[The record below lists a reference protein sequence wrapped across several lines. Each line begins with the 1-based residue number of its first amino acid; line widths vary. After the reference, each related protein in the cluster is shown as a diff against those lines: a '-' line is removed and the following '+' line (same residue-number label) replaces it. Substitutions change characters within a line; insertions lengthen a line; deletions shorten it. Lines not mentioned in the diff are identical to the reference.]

1 MTMTMTEE
9 RLDAAFAA
17 LADPTRR
24 AIVSRLSRGD
34 ATVNELAAP
43 FSMSLPGISKHLK
56 VLERSG
62 LITRGRHA
70 QFRPCHLE
78 VDTLEGA
85 LDWIG
90 AQQRIWDERFD
101 KLDAHLRTLQRPS
114 TAKPRPGRT
123 MPAEQSGKGSGT

>member
-1 MTMTMTEE
+1 MTMTEE

-24 AIVSRLSRGD
+24 AILSRLSRGD

-56 VLERSG
+56 VLEHSG
-62 LITRGRHA
+62 LISRGRDA

-90 AQQRIWDERFD
+90 AQRRVWEERFD
-101 KLDAHLRTLQRPS
+101 KLDAHLRALQRTS
-114 TAKPRPGRT
+114 IKRPRPGRT
-123 MPAEQSGKGSGT
+123 TPAGRSGKGSGT